1 MGESIYDQ
9 VVGKDKLDRAC
20 RIYAPVGSHETLLAY
35 LVRRLLENG
44 ANSSFVNRI
53 VDPAVSIASLVVDPV
68 ALAEKGNGA
77 PHANIP
83 LPAAMLP
90 GRRNSA
96 GADLADDATLA
107 ALAAALAAAS
117 GPRTA
122 APILAFTPDHA
133 SAASSAIRNPAN
145 RDDLVG
151 TVVEAT
157 ANDVV
162 RAVATAVEAG
172 RAWSDTSPAARA
184 ACLERA
190 ADLLEA
196 ERAAFYALAMREAGK
211 TLGNA
216 VAEVREATDF
226 LRYYATQARAELA
239 APGVTAIGPVV
250 AISPWNFPLAI
261 FIGEVAAALAAGN
274 PVLAKPAE
282 QTPLIAYEAVRLLHR
297 AGVPVAA
304 LQLVPG
310 RGETVGAALVADPRV
325 AGVIFTGS
333 TEVAR
338 GIARELARRDDD
350 PVLIAE
356 TGGQNAMIVDS
367 SALAEQVVADAL
379 ASAFDSAGQR
389 CSALRVLCLQE
400 DIAPEM
406 LAMLEGAMRELT
418 VGDPRRLAVDV
429 GPVIDADARAALV
442 AHVDRMR
449 SAGLRVVELTLP
461 PECASGTFVAPTLVD
476 LGGIGGLAHLSREV
490 FGPVLHV
497 VRWKRGELVALVDAI
512 NATGYGLTHGIH
524 TRIDETVA
532 AILARVEAGNVYVN
546 RNIVGAVV
554 GVQPFGGHRL
564 SGTGPKAGGP
574 LYLRR
579 LARNA
584 VAPVPTAPIA
594 LPGPTGETNT
604 LEFHP
609 RGVVLCIARDERTL
623 VAQAKAALAL
633 GNKVRM
639 LREPIALAAR
649 DHLEPIDI
657 VLTDT
662 LDATA
667 IDAVLLD
674 VSADRACRVRAELAA
689 SSGPIVP
696 VVVWSRGG
704 CDWSRLVVERTVT
717 VNTAAAGG
725 NAALLSLAE
734 DAA

>member
-1 MGESIYDQ
+1 MP
-9 VVGKDKLDRAC
+9 RA
-20 RIYAPVGSHETLLAY
+20 ATP
-35 LVRRLLENG
+35 
-44 ANSSFVNRI
+44 I
-53 VDPAVSIASLVVDPV
+53 V
-68 ALAEKGNGA
+68 
-77 PHANIP
+77 
-83 LPAAMLP
+83 
-90 GRRNSA
+90 
-96 GADLADDATLA
+96 
-107 ALAAALAAAS
+107 
-117 GPRTA
+117 
-122 APILAFTPDHA
+122 AFTLDHA

-145 RDDLVG
+145 RDDVVG

-172 RAWSDTSPAARA
+172 RAWSDTAPAARA

-196 ERAAFYALAMREAGK
+196 ERATFLALAMREAGK
-211 TLGNA
+211 TLANA

-226 LRYYATQARAELA
+226 LRYYAAQARTELA

-261 FIGEVAAALAAGN
+261 FVGEVAAALAAGN

-297 AGVPVAA
+297 AGVPGAA
-304 LQLVPG
+304 LQLLPG
-310 RGETVGAALVADPRV
+310 RGEIVGAALVADPRV

-333 TEVAR
+333 TDVAR

-367 SALAEQVVADAL
+367 SALAEQVVTDAL

-389 CSALRVLCLQE
+389 CSALRVLCVQE
-400 DIAPEM
+400 DVAP
-406 LAMLEGAMRELT
+406 
-418 VGDPRRLAVDV
+418 GDARDARRR
-429 GPVIDADARAALV
+429 DARARGRRSAAARGRRRSGDRRRRARRARRARGAHAFGRV
-442 AHVDRMR
+442 ARGRARAAARMRATARSSRPRSSISAASAGSRISRAKCSAPCCTWCAGSAASSARSSTRSTRPATASRTASTRASTRRSRRSSRGSRPATSTSTATSWARSSACSR
-449 SAGLRVVELTLP
+449 SAGTGSPARDRRPAARSTCGGSRGTRPLRCRP
-461 PECASGTFVAPTLVD
+461 
-476 LGGIGGLAHLSREV
+476 R
-490 FGPVLHV
+490 
-497 VRWKRGELVALVDAI
+497 
-512 NATGYGLTHGIH
+512 
-524 TRIDETVA
+524 
-532 AILARVEAGNVYVN
+532 
-546 RNIVGAVV
+546 
-554 GVQPFGGHRL
+554 
-564 SGTGPKAGGP
+564 
-574 LYLRR
+574 
-579 LARNA
+579 
-584 VAPVPTAPIA
+584 PIA

-633 GNKVRM
+633 GNTVLHAPRAD
-639 LREPIALAAR
+639 RAR
-649 DHLEPIDI
+649 GARPSRRPAEV

-662 LDATA
+662 LDPAA

-674 VSADRACRVRAELAA
+674 VSADRARRVRTELAA
-689 SSGPIVP
+689 TDGPIVP
-696 VVVWSRGG
+696 VVVWSATAR

-725 NAALLSLAE
+725 NAALLSLSE

>member
-1 MGESIYDQ
+1 
-9 VVGKDKLDRAC
+9 
-20 RIYAPVGSHETLLAY
+20 
-35 LVRRLLENG
+35 
-44 ANSSFVNRI
+44 
-53 VDPAVSIASLVVDPV
+53 
-68 ALAEKGNGA
+68 
-77 PHANIP
+77 
-83 LPAAMLP
+83 
-90 GRRNSA
+90 
-96 GADLADDATLA
+96 
-107 ALAAALAAAS
+107 
-117 GPRTA
+117 
-122 APILAFTPDHA
+122 
-133 SAASSAIRNPAN
+133 
-145 RDDLVG
+145 
-151 TVVEAT
+151 
-157 ANDVV
+157 
-162 RAVATAVEAG
+162 
-172 RAWSDTSPAARA
+172 
-184 ACLERA
+184 
-190 ADLLEA
+190 
-196 ERAAFYALAMREAGK
+196 
-211 TLGNA
+211 
-216 VAEVREATDF
+216 
-226 LRYYATQARAELA
+226 
-239 APGVTAIGPVV
+239 VV

-261 FIGEVAAALAAGN
+261 FVGEVAAALAAGN

-282 QTPLIAYEAVRLLHR
+282 QTPLIAWEAVRLMHR
-297 AGVPVAA
+297 AGVPQAA
-304 LQLVPG
+304 LQLLPG

-333 TEVAR
+333 TDVAR

-367 SALAEQVVADAL
+367 SALSEQVVADAL

-400 DIAPEM
+400 DVAPEM
-406 LAMLEGAMRELT
+406 IAMLEGAMRELA

-429 GPVIDADARAALV
+429 GPVIDGEARDALV
-442 AHVDRMR
+442 AHVAHMR
-449 SAGLRVVELTLP
+449 SVGMRVVELPLSS
-461 PECASGTFVAPTLVD
+461 ECARGTFVAPTLVD
-476 LGGIGGLAHLSREV
+476 LGGIGGLAHLKREV

-497 VRWKRGELVALVDAI
+497 LRWKRGELPALIDAI

-584 VAPVPTAPIA
+584 VAPVPAAPLV

-623 VAQAKAALAL
+623 VAQAKAARAL
-633 GNKVRM
+633 GNTVRM
-639 LREPIALAAR
+639 LREPMALAAR
-649 DHLEPIDI
+649 DQLGPDDF

-662 LDATA
+662 LDAGA

-674 VSADRACRVRAELAA
+674 ASADRACRVRAELAA
-689 SSGPIVP
+689 SAGPIVP
-696 VVVWSRGG
+696 VVVWNRGE

-734 DAA
+734 DAE